1 MNLDLLQWKVESD
14 SEFDN
19 ELDSEA
25 ESEPNEVN
33 NLLIMNPSYEL
44 YSE

>member
-25 ESEPNEVN
+25 DSEPNEVN
-33 NLLIMNPSYEL
+33 DLLIMTPSYEL

>member
-25 ESEPNEVN
+25 DSEPNEVN
-33 NLLIMNPSYEL
+33 NLLIMTPSYEL

>member
-14 SEFDN
+14 SER
-19 ELDSEA
+19 DSESQNEA

-33 NLLIMNPSYEL
+33 NELSMNPSYEL

>member
-14 SEFDN
+14 SERDSESQN
-19 ELDSEA
+19 ELD
-25 ESEPNEVN
+25 SEPNEVN
-33 NLLIMNPSYEL
+33 NELSMNPSYEL

>member
-25 ESEPNEVN
+25 DSEPNEVN
-33 NLLIMNPSYEL
+33 NDLIMTPSYEL

>member
-14 SEFDN
+14 SEIQS
-19 ELDSEA
+19 ESQSDS

-33 NLLIMNPSYEL
+33 NDLIMTPSYEL

>member
-14 SEFDN
+14 SEFNN

-33 NLLIMNPSYEL
+33 NDLIMTPSYEL

>member
-25 ESEPNEVN
+25 DSEPNEVN
-33 NLLIMNPSYEL
+33 NDLIMNPSYEL